1 MMLLVALLPII
12 VPLTLLAVFKL
23 SARTTMSIA
32 AVLTALCASFIWGM
46 FSEAISASA
55 LQGIHRALTVVWI
68 LIGAVTLLYTIQDSG
83 AVKSIRQGF
92 MKLSSDMRVQVVI
105 IGFAF
110 LAMIEG
116 VSGFG
121 TPAVIVA
128 PLLITLGFRPIVAAS
143 VALISDT
150 VACTF
155 GAGALPLIL
164 GLENVTIYS
173 PELIA
178 QVAELVTTYDLLIG
192 TAMPLGLVFILVVW
206 FGRGNLN
213 ERLKAVGQIAPWAL
227 MVGLVYSL
235 SAFVIIRT
243 VGVEFAAVLA
253 GLLALIVA
261 ALTARV
267 GFLIPKGKPWRNQAK
282 ADKELGEHLLEN
294 PVEDDY
300 KPERHMPLWRA
311 WSPYI
316 IVIVLLVLSRVIPPV
331 NQFLN
336 AYLDLSWLAI
346 LGFDSINSS
355 WQLLYSPG
363 TILLV
368 SALIGGLIQTR
379 GFEVVGASFLGA
391 CKTALGSALALVP
404 TLIMVQIFVN
414 SHLNISDLASMPIYI
429 GEALGAVT
437 GQAWVVFAPLLGAL
451 GAFIAGSTTIS
462 TLTLGAV
469 QESIALSADLPVV
482 LILAMQMLGGAAGNV
497 IAVHNVVAVA
507 AVVGLVNKEGYVIRR
522 VVPAVAVYV
531 MVAGILGLITLMLGI
546 L

>member
-1 MMLLVALLPII
+1 MLLVALLPII

-23 SARTTMSIA
+23 SARITMSIA
-32 AVLTALCASFIWGM
+32 AILTALCAALIWGM
-46 FSEAISASA
+46 QTDAIAASA

-105 IGFAF
+105 IGFTF

-173 PELIA
+173 PELIS
-178 QVAELVTTYDLLIG
+178 QVANLVTTYDLLIG
-192 TAMPLGLVFILVVW
+192 TVMPLALVYILVVW
-206 FGRGNLN
+206 FGKGSRKD
-213 ERLKAVGQIAPWAL
+213 RLKAVAQIAPWSL
-227 MVGLVYSL
+227 MVGLTYSL
-235 SAFVIIRT
+235 SAFVIVRT

-253 GLLALIVA
+253 GLISLIVA
-261 ALTARV
+261 AVTARV
-267 GFLIPKGKPWRNQAK
+267 GLLTPKGKPWRNQAK
-282 ADKELGEHLLEN
+282 GDKELGEHLLEN

-311 WSPYI
+311 WSPYLL
-316 IVIVLLVLSRVIPPV
+316 VIALLVLSRVIPPATE
-331 NQFLN
+331 FLTSCV
-336 AYLDLSWLAI
+336 DLSWLGV

-368 SALIGGLIQTR
+368 SAIIGGLIQTR
-379 GFEVVGASFLGA
+379 GFKVAGASFLGA
-391 CKTALGSALALVP
+391 TKTALGSALALVP

-414 SHLNISDLASMPIYI
+414 SQLNTSDLASMPIYI
-429 GEALGAVT
+429 GEALGSVT
-437 GQAWVVFAPLLGAL
+437 GQAWVVLAPLLGAL

-482 LILAMQMLGGAAGNV
+482 LILAMQVLGGAAGNV

-507 AVVGLVNKEGYVIRR
+507 AVVGLVNQEGYIIRR

-531 MVAGILGLITLMLGI
+531 ITAGVLGLITLLLGV